1 MANKNTKE
9 RSEAIQAR
17 AMEIVVLAEDGRTA
31 NSGEA
36 IVALMKEF
44 GCTKKTAHTHVAR
57 ASQRKRHPDYRPPEW
72 GGYRHGAGRPFD
84 YIIDV
89 VNCRAIVSQ
98 RVTGQWGLLEYS
110 AAVNWEELEED
121 AATAVAAQGSGINIS
136 GQYPCP
142 PELVARAVWDTEED

>member
-9 RSEAIQAR
+9 RSEAMQAR
-17 AMEIVVLAEDGRTA
+17 AMEIVVLAEDGRCA
-31 NSGEA
+31 NSTEA
-36 IVALMKEF
+36 VAALVKEF
-44 GCTKKTAHTHVAR
+44 GCTKKTAQTHVAR
-57 ASQRKRHPDYRPPEW
+57 ASRRKRHPDYRLPEW
-72 GGYRHGAGRPFD
+72 GGSRPGAGRPFD

-110 AAVNWEELEED
+110 AAVNWEELEEE
-121 AATAVAAQGSGINIS
+121 AATAVAAQGGAINIS

-142 PELVARAVWDTEED
+142 AELVARAIWDKEEA

>member
-1 MANKNTKE
+1 MKHSKAYTE
-9 RSEAIQAR
+9 QLQDEAMKITR
-17 AMEIVVLAEDGRTA
+17 LGENGEVVDFRETA
-31 NSGEA
+31 
-36 IVALMKEF
+36 VRLMDAT
-44 GCTKKTAHTHVAR
+44 GCTYATARKHIAHAAR
-57 ASQRKRHPDYRPPEW
+57 RQVDDTYDPPEW
-72 GGYRHGAGRPFD
+72 GGYRPGAGQPFD